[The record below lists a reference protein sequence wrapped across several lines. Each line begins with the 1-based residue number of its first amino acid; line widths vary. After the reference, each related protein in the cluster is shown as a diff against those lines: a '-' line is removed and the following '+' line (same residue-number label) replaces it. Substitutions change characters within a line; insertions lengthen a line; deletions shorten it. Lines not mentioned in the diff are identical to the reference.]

1 MSRKFVS
8 GGGYRLKGLG
18 TTKVSRHGIFRLK
31 TSTLLT
37 SLSLIALFALSAFSL
52 SSILYPSAPS
62 SANSSSASS
71 SSTLA
76 VGASVQEFLRLAVDV
91 SEVALADS
99 QGHTTIS
106 PDPNTGTEITGDI
119 NVAVTTNTGNG
130 YNLTVATQDN
140 TKNMTHSLPTV
151 DTAINS
157 IDSISGYDASTGASN
172 LSNNTWGFRKNT
184 GTVQEPVYTNWYAVG
199 AKDSTGTVID
209 SPGEGTGS
217 YCDSLS
223 YPLNQS
229 GCNPSSYRTYNINV
243 GAKLTSALPAG
254 TYTNDIVFSATTKSE
269 GTKYTM
275 NFNSNGGNNGNIINP
290 RIVIAG
296 LSTILPTSGFTKD
309 GYGIKGWAFKSGVTP
324 STANT
329 SADTTMYN
337 AGQSVAIND
346 LLTAALNAGQNPST
360 NNSFTVYAVWETAYT
375 INFNKNSNEAIGS
388 MNPDT
393 PIIQSATYTIPNA
406 TFTREG
412 YNFLGWA
419 LTSGATTATYTAGQT
434 LTVSSLITA
443 AQAAGQSVTP
453 GTAGTITLYAI
464 WEEATVYMQ
473 NFDCNS
479 RLTSIGASMTVRDS
493 RDNTDY
499 VVKKLQDGKCWM
511 IENLTIS
518 ATGMVVDSLD
528 NTNTNIPSNDS
539 TKYYL
544 PPRNTRYA
552 TANSIT
558 NSAVKTASDSLDF
571 STSNSNQPQIGYRAA
586 GSTDNQTGNP
596 VPENTAYYP
605 YYTASLGFS
614 YYQDDKTSGSS
625 PRDICPK
632 GWHLPFVSNGGTTV
646 TTPASSEFANLAR
659 TYNGSATW
667 QGNGDTNS
675 YYYTSDTTIRS
686 NMISGDS
693 GSIDRYGNNGAA
705 GFTYAGLYNST
716 TLNSVGTNGTYWS
729 SSVYTT
735 YGSYSLNFN
744 TTNVSPQDYGNKRF
758 GFAVRCVAGS

>member
-1 MSRKFVS
+1 
-8 GGGYRLKGLG
+8 
-18 TTKVSRHGIFRLK
+18 
-31 TSTLLT
+31 
-37 SLSLIALFALSAFSL
+37 
-52 SSILYPSAPS
+52 
-62 SANSSSASS
+62 
-71 SSTLA
+71 
-76 VGASVQEFLRLAVDV
+76 
-91 SEVALADS
+91 
-99 QGHTTIS
+99 
-106 PDPNTGTEITGDI
+106 
-119 NVAVTTNTGNG
+119 
-130 YNLTVATQDN
+130 
-140 TKNMTHSLPTV
+140 MTHSLPTV

-157 IDSISGYDASTGASN
+157 IDSISGYDASTGASS

-184 GTVQEPVYTNWYAVG
+184 GTSEEPVYTNWYAVG
-199 AKDSTGTVID
+199 AKDSTGTIID

-243 GAKLTSALPAG
+243 GAKLTSSLPAG

-309 GYGIKGWAFKSGVTP
+309 GMGIKGWAFTDGATTP
-324 STANT
+324 VYT
-329 SADTTMYN
+329 
-337 AGQSVAIND
+337 AGQTVAIND
-346 LLTAALNAGQNPST
+346 LLASAISAGQNPST

-375 INFNKNSNEAIGS
+375 INFNKNSNEATGS

-393 PIIQSATYTIPNA
+393 PIIQSATYTIPTA

-412 YNFLGWA
+412 YNFIGWA
-419 LTSGATTATYTAGQT
+419 LSSSAATAGTVAYTAGQT
-434 LTVSSLITA
+434 PTVSSLISA

-464 WEEATVYMQ
+464 WESAITTFADVGIVAGSSMQ
-473 NFDCNS
+473 SFDNS
-479 RLTSIGASMTVRDS
+479 KCPDVSVGQITTLKDA
-493 RDNTDY
+493 RDNTTY
-499 VVKKLQDGKCWM
+499 TIKKLPDGKCWM

-518 ATGMVVDSLD
+518 ATGMVVNSLD

-544 PPRNTRYA
+544 PPRNTRYG
-552 TANSIT
+552 TADSIT
-558 NSAVKTASDSLDF
+558 NSAVKTASDSVNF
-571 STSNSNQPQIGYRAA
+571 NTSYSNQPQVGYRAA
-586 GSTDNQTGNP
+586 GSTDNATGNP

-605 YYTASLGFS
+605 FYTASLGFS
-614 YYQDDKTSGSS
+614 YYNDGKTSGSS

-632 GWHLPFVSNGGTTV
+632 GWRLPKTTDAGTTV
-646 TTPASSEFANLAR
+646 STIDSTNDFTYLAKSYNSNADWSAFQPTTASYR
-659 TYNGSATW
+659 
-667 QGNGDTNS
+667 
-675 YYYTSDTTIRS
+675 TSDATTRN

-693 GSIDRYGNNGAA
+693 GSMDRYGNNGAA
-705 GFTYAGLYNST
+705 GFTYAGYYYSAALYD
-716 TLNSVGTNGTYWS
+716 VGTFGSYWS
-729 SSVYTT
+729 SSVYSTYRSYRLGFDTT
-735 YGSYSLNFN
+735 GVYPQGSY
-744 TTNVSPQDYGNKRF
+744 DKYG

>member
-1 MSRKFVS
+1 M
-8 GGGYRLKGLG
+8 
-18 TTKVSRHGIFRLK
+18 
-31 TSTLLT
+31 
-37 SLSLIALFALSAFSL
+37 
-52 SSILYPSAPS
+52 YPSAPS
-62 SANSSSASS
+62 SANSSS

-106 PDPNTGTEITGDI
+106 PDPNNGTQITGDI

-140 TKNMTHSLPTV
+140 TKNMSHSLPNV
-151 DTAINS
+151 DATINS
-157 IDSISGYDASTGASN
+157 IDTISGYDASTGASS
-172 LSNNTWGFRKNT
+172 LSNNTWGFRKNI
-184 GTVQEPVYTNWYAVG
+184 GTSEEPVYTNWYAVG

-209 SPGEGTGS
+209 SPGEGTGA

-243 GAKLTSALPAG
+243 GAKLTSSLPAG

-309 GYGIKGWAFKSGVTP
+309 GMGIKGWAFKAGVTP

-329 SADTTMYN
+329 STDTTMYN

-393 PIIQSATYTIPNA
+393 PIIQSTTYTIPNA

-412 YNFLGWA
+412 YNFIGWA
-419 LTSGATTATYTAGQT
+419 LTSGATTATYTVGQT
-434 LTVSSLITA
+434 PTVSSLITA

-453 GTAGTITLYAI
+453 GTPGTITLYAV
-464 WEEATVYMQ
+464 WEEATVWMQ
-473 NFDCNS
+473 GFDCNT
-479 RLTSIGASMTVRDS
+479 RLPNIGDS
-493 RDNTDY
+493 TTAVDRRDNTTYTIKRLADN
-499 VVKKLQDGKCWM
+499 KCWM
-511 IENLTIS
+511 TDNLILGHDKGY
-518 ATGMVVDSLD
+518 AL
-528 NTNTNIPSNDS
+528 TNEYTNIQS
-539 TKYYL
+539 TDTATYYL
-544 PPRNTRYA
+544 PQA
-552 TANSIT
+552 
-558 NSAVKTASDSLDF
+558 
-571 STSNSNQPQIGYRAA
+571 GYRGALN
-586 GSTDNQTGNP
+586 S
-596 VPENTAYYP
+596 
-605 YYTASLGFS
+605 SS
-614 YYQDDKTSGSS
+614 TSGSATFS
-625 PRDICPK
+625 SYDDGQAHVQYRAQGSSGDQSSSGTLGQSTGYYNFYAATLGCSYYNDGLSEGQCASGYIQKDICPK
-632 GWHLPFVSNGGTTV
+632 GWHLPTGGAGGQFVALDIAMNGGTGSNRTDA
-646 TTPASSEFANLAR
+646 TARNRFLNQASFR
-659 TYNGSATW
+659 Y
-667 QGNGDTNS
+667 
-675 YYYTSDTTIRS
+675 
-686 NMISGDS
+686 SG
-693 GSIDRYGNNGAA
+693 Y
-705 GFTYAGLYNST
+705 YNSSQ
-716 TLNSVGTNGTYWS
+716 LYYVGSDGRWWLSTVYNTS
-729 SSVYTT
+729 SSYIFSLVSSGTIT
-735 YGSYSLNFN
+735 PQGYS
-744 TTNVSPQDYGNKRF
+744 NKYL
-758 GFAVRCVAGS
+758 GYAVRCMAD

>member
-1 MSRKFVS
+1 
-8 GGGYRLKGLG
+8 
-18 TTKVSRHGIFRLK
+18 
-31 TSTLLT
+31 
-37 SLSLIALFALSAFSL
+37 
-52 SSILYPSAPS
+52 
-62 SANSSSASS
+62 
-71 SSTLA
+71 
-76 VGASVQEFLRLAVDV
+76 
-91 SEVALADS
+91 
-99 QGHTTIS
+99 
-106 PDPNTGTEITGDI
+106 
-119 NVAVTTNTGNG
+119 
-130 YNLTVATQDN
+130 
-140 TKNMTHSLPTV
+140 SLPNV
-151 DTAINS
+151 DATINS
-157 IDSISGYDASTGASN
+157 IDTISGYDASTGASS

-184 GTVQEPVYTNWYAVG
+184 GTSEDPVYTNWYAVG

-243 GAKLTSALPAG
+243 GAKLTSSLPAG

-275 NFNSNGGNNGNIINP
+275 NFNSNGGNAGNIINP

-309 GYGIKGWAFKSGVTP
+309 GYGIKGWAFKAGVTP

-329 SADTTMYN
+329 SSDTTMYN

-393 PIIQSATYTIPNA
+393 PIIQSATYTIP
-406 TFTREG
+406 TSSFTREG
-412 YNFLGWA
+412 YNFIGWA
-419 LTSGATTATYTAGQT
+419 LSSSAATAGTVAYTAGQT
-434 LTVSSLITA
+434 PTVSSLITA
-443 AQAAGQSVTP
+443 AQAAGQSVSP
-453 GTAGTITLYAI
+453 GTAGTITLYAV

-518 ATGMVVDSLD
+518 ATNMVVDSLD

-544 PPRNTRYA
+544 PPRNTRYG

-558 NSAVKTASDSLDF
+558 NSAVKTASDTLDF
-571 STSNSNQPQIGYRAA
+571 SDSNSNQPQIGYKAA
-586 GSTDNQTGNP
+586 GSTDNSTGNP

-614 YYQDDKTSGSS
+614 YYGGGSSYGSS

-632 GWHLPFVSNGGTTV
+632 EWRLPKVSDIGASV
-646 TTPASSEFANLAR
+646 VASSSESANLAR
-659 TYNGSATW
+659 AYNGSATW
-667 QGNGDTNS
+667 QGNGDTNY
-675 YYYTSDTTIRS
+675 YYYTSDTTIRQ
-686 NMISGDS
+686 NMISGDT

-705 GFTYAGLYNST
+705 GFTYAGSYRST
-716 TLNSVGTNGTYWS
+716 TLDLVGMYGFHWS
-729 SSVYTT
+729 SSVYNTT
-735 YGSYSLNFN
+735 FSYSLYFS
-744 TTNVSPQDYGNKRF
+744 TVVDPQGINYKYF
-758 GFAVRCVAGS
+758 GSAVRCISD

>member
-18 TTKVSRHGIFRLK
+18 TTKVSSLKSHSNSNLHPRGIFHDISHVIFHG
-31 TSTLLT
+31 TSHFKPSALLT

-52 SSILYPSAPS
+52 SSILYPSVPS
-62 SANSSSASS
+62 SANSSGSGASS

-106 PDPNTGTEITGDI
+106 PDPNTGTQITGDI

-140 TKNMTHSLPTV
+140 TKNMSHSLPNV
-151 DTAINS
+151 DATINS
-157 IDSISGYDASTGASN
+157 IDTISGYDASTGASS

-184 GTVQEPVYTNWYAVG
+184 GTSEEPVYTNWYAVG

-243 GAKLTSALPAG
+243 GAKLTSSLPAG

-309 GYGIKGWAFKSGVTP
+309 GMGIKGWAFKSGVTP

-393 PIIQSATYTIPNA
+393 PIIQSATYTIPTA

-412 YNFLGWA
+412 YNFIGWA
-419 LTSGATTATYTAGQT
+419 LSSSTATAGTVAYTAGQT
-434 LTVSSLITA
+434 PTVSSLITA
-443 AQAAGQSVTP
+443 AQAAGQSVTL

-473 NFDCNS
+473 NFDCDS
-479 RLTSIGASMTVRDS
+479 RLPNVGDYLTAKDS
-493 RDNTDY
+493 RGTQKEY
-499 VVKKLQDGKCWM
+499 TVKKLADGNCWM
-511 IENLTIS
+511 MENL
-518 ATGMVVDSLD
+518 
-528 NTNTNIPSNDS
+528 
-539 TKYYL
+539 
-544 PPRNTRYA
+544 
-552 TANSIT
+552 SIT
-558 NSAVKTASDSLDF
+558 NVVM
-571 STSNSNQPQIGYRAA
+571 
-586 GSTDNQTGNP
+586 TDQDTNLAPNATFDLTTGI
-596 VPENTAYYP
+596 
-605 YYTASLGFS
+605 S
-614 YYQDDKTSGSS
+614 QSGSS
-625 PRDICPK
+625 GWCTTNSDACDNIKAVYAREDANGYLYNWYTATASNGTRSTAANVTINYDICPK
-632 GWHLPFVSNGGTTV
+632 GWHLPVGGDNNTTNQFALLDMAINPGDSFAGTDRDKNTSGV
-646 TTPASSEFANLAR
+646 NLDTQTASFNNMNNIFPLAG
-659 TYNGSATW
+659 Y
-667 QGNGDTNS
+667 
-675 YYYTSDTTIRS
+675 
-686 NMISGDS
+686 ISGSLD
-693 GSIDRYGNNGAA
+693 
-705 GFTYAGLYNST
+705 
-716 TLNSVGTNGTYWS
+716 VGTYGFYWS
-729 SSVYTT
+729 STAAQSNNVA
-735 YGSYSLNFN
+735 YSLILSSSSLRV
-744 TTNVSPQDYGNKRF
+744 TPRSHGSKYIGYS
-758 GFAVRCVAGS
+758 VRCVTGD